1 MNTTHNPLRVPV
13 LVARHV
19 VATESCQLQSSK
31 ISLDFDPSCTDFTPV
46 ITPVMA
52 SVKESI
58 KESLLGTTQPEDL
71 SVESRTSFLK
81 FARQG
86 EDGELFMGEEEFINA
101 IAPPGEDYVS
111 RPIPACIY
119 LH

>member
-1 MNTTHNPLRVPV
+1 MNITHTSPRVLV

-19 VATESCQLQSSK
+19 VATESGQLQSFE
-31 ISLDFDPSCTDFTPV
+31 ICLDFGPNCTNV
-46 ITPVMA
+46 TPVMA
-52 SVKESI
+52 TVKESI

-71 SVESRTSFLK
+71 SIESRANFLK
-81 FARQG
+81 FAKQG

-111 RPIPACIY
+111 RPIPAFICQ
-119 LH
+119 H